1 MKNHREQPRF
11 FLFASESFKLQ
22 LAKTF
27 VCKRKKILS
36 VSDDFFILA
45 SKISDIRNQAK
56 GPTYLGMQYSFVNR
70 KRASKKKQVD
80 NRTHN
85 MYVCTLAVKKRHI
98 LY

>member
-56 GPTYLGMQYSFVNR
+56 GPILVCNIHLSIAREQVR
-70 KRASKKKQVD
+70 KKQVD

-85 MYVCTLAVKKRHI
+85 MYVC
-98 LY
+98 